1 METIQQQI
9 DNNMTLS
16 VEQIIVIERSIN
28 DNETLDAMVNGELI
42 AWIEEV
48 NEQFI
53 VHPESETMSTEVR
66 NSIISLCEDYTYEE
80 KVAETI
86 ENQWSNYYAE
96 KNSERINI
104 Y

>member
-1 METIQQQI
+1 MI
-9 DNNMTLS
+9 LS
-16 VEQIIVIERSIN
+16 VEQIIVVERSMN

-48 NEQFI
+48 DEQFI
-53 VHPESETMSTEVR
+53 VHPENETMSEGVR
-66 NSIISLCEDYTYEE
+66 DSIISLCEDYTYEE
-80 KVAETI
+80 KVTETI
-86 ENQWSNYYAE
+86 EKQWSDYYAE